1 MGTPPQQFVG
11 PVHGIDLSRDGL
23 IYVSD
28 RRANRIQVFERDGTF
43 VQESFVSPDTQDLGT
58 AYGVALSKDPDQR
71 WVFVNDG
78 SNNKIWILRRRDL
91 EVVGSFASYGRQ
103 GGQVMSAHSIV
114 VDQEGSIYV
123 AETRGRRVQKFALQG
138 G

>member
-1 MGTPPQQFVG
+1 
-11 PVHGIDLSRDGL
+11 
-23 IYVSD
+23 
-28 RRANRIQVFERDGTF
+28 
-43 VQESFVSPDTQDLGT
+43 
-58 AYGVALSKDPDQR
+58 
-71 WVFVNDG
+71 VFVNDG